1 MIRVSL
7 DLTAGTFSKVEEICR
22 DKFQN
27 KAQYLRMLIDTDMAK
42 RVEGKKKEEEKI
54 GEKREK

>member
-22 DKFQN
+22 DTFQN

-42 RVEGKKKEEEKI
+42 RVEGEKI
-54 GEKREK
+54 GEWVGRNVKHK